1 MGLLKVVNRDIKTN
15 VMFLFLSHYCWVM
28 QSEHAAAIS
37 FSQTLDMFLVCF
49 LNVSVQIYFLQLVM
63 EVWSNGNT

>member
-1 MGLLKVVNRDIKTN
+1 
-15 VMFLFLSHYCWVM
+15 M